1 MSTTSAA
8 LANQTRPGTSG
19 TPAMLI
25 NRSASETS
33 ANQQESLYFYKRFL
47 KDAAGEKGYYLD
59 SQLGLITSSR

>member
-1 MSTTSAA
+1 
-8 LANQTRPGTSG
+8 
-19 TPAMLI
+19 MLI

-59 SQLGLITSSR
+59 SQLGLIASSR